1 MAEQRRRGAPG
12 VNVSQRRKARRVL
25 VQALYQW
32 QMNRTTA
39 RLLTAEY
46 TGSGALDK
54 ADRPF
59 FDAMLGRVLASPSQ
73 LDELFGHLLDRD
85 QERLDGV
92 ELAILRLGACE
103 LRHRPDVPAR
113 VVIDEYIELAKLFGA
128 EASHKYVNGVLDKL
142 AGRLRPTEM
151 GREA

>member
-73 LDELFGHLLDRD
+73 LDELFGDLLDRD

-128 EASHKYVNGVLDKL
+128 EASHRYVNGVLDKL
-142 AGRLRPTEM
+142 AGSLRPTEM

>member
-73 LDELFGHLLDRD
+73 LDELFGDLLDRD

-142 AGRLRPTEM
+142 AGNLRPTEM

>member
-73 LDELFGHLLDRD
+73 LDELFGDLLDRD

-142 AGRLRPTEM
+142 AGSLRPTEM
-151 GREA
+151 GRDA

>member
-1 MAEQRRRGAPG
+1 MESLGSMRGRAPSVRYALAPASKMAGRRGAPG

-54 ADRPF
+54 ADQPF
-59 FDAMLGRVLASPSQ
+59 FDDMLGRVLASPSQ
-73 LDELFGHLLDRD
+73 LDELYDDLLDRD
-85 QERLDGV
+85 RS
-92 ELAILRLGACE
+92 ASTASNSPSCAWA
-103 LRHRPDVPAR
+103 PANC
-113 VVIDEYIELAKLFGA
+113 ATG
-128 EASHKYVNGVLDKL
+128 
-142 AGRLRPTEM
+142 PTCPP
-151 GREA
+151 GW

>member
-1 MAEQRRRGAPG
+1 MAEQRRRGAHE

-46 TGSGALDK
+46 TSSGALDK

-59 FDAMLGRVLASPSQ
+59 FDALLGRVLASPSQ
-73 LDELFGHLLDRD
+73 LDELFGDLLDRD

-151 GREA
+151 GTNA

>member
-59 FDAMLGRVLASPSQ
+59 FDAMLSRVLASPSQ
-73 LDELFGHLLDRD
+73 LDELFGDLLDRD

-142 AGRLRPTEM
+142 AGSLRPTEM

>member
-73 LDELFGHLLDRD
+73 LDELFGDLLDRD

-142 AGRLRPTEM
+142 AGSLRPTEM

>member
-1 MAEQRRRGAPG
+1 MRCSAGCWPAPASSTNSSATCSTG
-12 VNVSQRRKARRVL
+12 TKSAS
-25 VQALYQW
+25 
-32 QMNRTTA
+32 TA
-39 RLLTAEY
+39 
-46 TGSGALDK
+46 S
-54 ADRPF
+54 
-59 FDAMLGRVLASPSQ
+59 
-73 LDELFGHLLDRD
+73 
-85 QERLDGV
+85 

-142 AGRLRPTEM
+142 AGSLRPTEM

>member
-1 MAEQRRRGAPG
+1 MAERRRRGAPG

-32 QMNRTTA
+32 QMNRTSA

-54 ADRPF
+54 ADQPF

-73 LDELFGHLLDRD
+73 LDELFGDLLDRD

-151 GREA
+151 GTEG

>member
-1 MAEQRRRGAPG
+1 MAEQRRRGARG

-59 FDAMLGRVLASPSQ
+59 FDAMLGKVLASPSQ
-73 LDELFGHLLDRD
+73 LDELFGDLLDRD

-142 AGRLRPTEM
+142 AGSLRPTEM